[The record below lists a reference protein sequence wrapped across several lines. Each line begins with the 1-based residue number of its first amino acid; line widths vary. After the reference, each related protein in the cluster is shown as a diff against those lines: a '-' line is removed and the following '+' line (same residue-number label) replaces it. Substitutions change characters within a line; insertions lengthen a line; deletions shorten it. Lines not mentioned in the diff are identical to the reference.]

1 MPLITEKKYMKIDFK
16 KLLPHL
22 IAIATFVIVSFMFC
36 KPAFEGKVLQQHDI
50 VSVNGMSKN
59 ALDYKEKFG
68 TLPLWNTNLFS
79 GMPNFQVLIEGPNY
93 LPNFSSILSL
103 GLPKPANFFF
113 LACLCFYFLCIA
125 LRTNPYVGIFG
136 ALAFAYSTYDP
147 VIISAGHDTKMMA
160 IAYAPGLLAG
170 LIWLYERKYWIG
182 LAVTSLFATLE
193 VTANHPQ
200 INYYFFIAVAFMTLS
215 YIITW
220 VKNKEWKHMAIA
232 LSLAFVSALIGICN
246 AGVTFLTTYDYAK
259 YTMRGGKTVE
269 TSESGTTV
277 HKKTTGLD
285 RDYAFRW
292 SLSKGETVV
301 VLMPNAYGGSS
312 SQTLDENSNVIKKL
326 VDNNVPESNAMQ
338 MASSLPKYWGGMS
351 GPGEGTS
358 GPPYLGI
365 LVCIIFVVGAV
376 VIKSK
381 HKWWLLAAVL
391 VGIFMSWGQ
400 FFPAFNNFLFDTL
413 PLYNKFRAPSMALVI
428 AQLLVPI
435 LAVLS
440 LQQILFT
447 AKTEEYLNANFKKI
461 LYALG
466 GLIVLL
472 GLVYLVNDYSS
483 PIDKDIT
490 SAYSGGQGGD
500 QLARMII
507 SGMMADR
514 KEMFSA
520 DLLRVLGFAVLLAA
534 LLYLR
539 RRKIVSS
546 LVVIIILIVISTGDL
561 FITGK
566 KYLGEDTYIEK
577 DSYIETNFAPS
588 QADAMILQDKDPH
601 YRVYN
606 LSQDRFFESKTSYH
620 HRSIGG
626 YHAAKL
632 RLYQDL
638 IETQLSKNPLN
649 MAVLNM
655 LDTKYFLVPD
665 QKTGNIS
672 VSKNDSAMGAAW
684 FVKQVQPV
692 NGPVEELKALDNFDP
707 SQTAFIDKAQNANIP
722 QPAFDSS
729 AKIKLSKYTN
739 DEIEYASD
747 AKSDQFAV
755 FSEIYYSAGWNAYV
769 DGKKTPHYKVNYL
782 LRGMPVPAGHHVIDF
797 KFEPASYKTGYTLAT
812 MGNILLYLLLIGGIY
827 MSFRKKELKYS
838 FAKQDNANA

>member
-1 MPLITEKKYMKIDFK
+1 MKIDFK

-22 IAIATFVIVSFMFC
+22 IAIGVFVIVAIVFC
-36 KPAFEGKVLQQHDI
+36 KPAFEGKTLQQHDI

-79 GMPNFQVLIEGPNY
+79 GMPNFQVLIEGPNF
-93 LPNFSSILSL
+93 LPNFGSILSL

-113 LACLCFYFLCIA
+113 LACLCFYLLCIA
-125 LRTNPYVGIFG
+125 LRTNPYIGIFG

-160 IAYAPGLLAG
+160 IAYAPALLAG
-170 LIWLYERKYWIG
+170 LVWLYERKYWIG

-193 VTANHPQ
+193 ITANHPQ

-232 LSLAFVSALIGICN
+232 LSLALVSALIGICN

-312 SQTLDENSNVIKKL
+312 SQTLDENSNVVKKL
-326 VDNNVPESNAMQ
+326 VDNNVPESNALQ
-338 MASSLPKYWGGMS
+338 MASPLPKYWGGMS

-358 GPPYLGI
+358 GPPYMGV

-376 VIKSK
+376 VINSK
-381 HKWWLLAAVL
+381 HKWWILAAVL

-400 FFPAFNNFLFDTL
+400 FFPAFNNFLFNSL

-447 AKTEEYLNANFKKI
+447 AKTEEFLDKNFKKI
-461 LYALG
+461 LYGLG
-466 GLIVLL
+466 CLIVLL
-472 GLVYLVNDYSS
+472 GLVYLMNDYSA
-483 PIDKDIT
+483 PIDKEII
-490 SAYSGGQGGD
+490 AGYSNAQQGGAD
-500 QLARMII
+500 IGRMIV

-514 KEMFSA
+514 KEMFSS

-539 RRKIVSS
+539 RRKIISS
-546 LVVIIILIVISTGDL
+546 LVVVIIIIVISTGDL

-566 KYLGEDTYIEK
+566 KYLGEDNYIEK
-577 DSYIETNFAPS
+577 ESYIEANFAPS
-588 QADAMILQDKDPH
+588 KADAMILQDKDPH

-606 LSQDRFFESKTSYH
+606 LAQDRFFESKTSYY

-638 IETQLSKNPLN
+638 IETQLSKNSIN
-649 MAVLNM
+649 MAVMNM

-665 QKTGNIS
+665 PQTGNIT

-692 NGPVEELKALDNFDP
+692 NGPVEEIKALDNFDP
-707 SQTAFIDKAQNANIP
+707 AQTAFIDRSQNATVP
-722 QPAFDSS
+722 QLAFDSS
-729 AKIKLSKYTN
+729 ATIKLVKYTN
-739 DEIEYASD
+739 DEIEYVSD
-747 AKSDQFAV
+747 AKSEQFAV
-755 FSEIYYSAGWNAYV
+755 FSEIYYNAGWNAYV
-769 DGKKTPHYKVNYL
+769 DGKKMPHYKVNYL
-782 LRGMPVPAGHHVIDF
+782 LRGMPVPGGHHTIVF
-797 KFEPASYKTGYTLAT
+797 KFEPASYKTGYTMAT
-812 MGNILLYLLLIGGIY
+812 VGNILLYLFLIGGIY

-838 FAKQDNANA
+838 FAKNNNNV

>member
-1 MPLITEKKYMKIDFK
+1 MKIDFK
-16 KLLPHL
+16 KLLPHI
-22 IAIATFVIVSFMFC
+22 IAIAVFAIVAILFC
-36 KPAFEGKVLQQHDI
+36 KPAFEGKTLQQHDI

-59 ALDYKEKFG
+59 ALDYREKFG

-79 GMPNFQVLIEGPNY
+79 GMPNFQVLIEGPNF
-93 LPNFSSILSL
+93 LPNFGSILSL

-113 LACLCFYFLCIA
+113 LACLCFYILCIA
-125 LRTNPYVGIFG
+125 LRTNPYIGIFG

-160 IAYAPGLLAG
+160 IAYAPALLGG

-193 VTANHPQ
+193 ITSNHPQ
-200 INYYFFIAVAFMTLS
+200 INYYFFIAIAFMTLS

-232 LSLAFVSALIGICN
+232 LSLALVGALIGVCN

-269 TSESGTTV
+269 TSETGATV
-277 HKKTTGLD
+277 NKKTTGLD

-292 SLSKGETVV
+292 SLAKGETVV
-301 VLMPNAYGGSS
+301 LLMPNAYGESS

-326 VDNNVPESNAMQ
+326 VDNNVPEPDAMQ
-338 MASSLPKYWGGMS
+338 MAASLPKYWGGMS
-351 GPGEGTS
+351 SSSETTS
-358 GPPYLGI
+358 GPPYLGV
-365 LVCIIFVVGAV
+365 LVCLIFVVGAV
-376 VIKSK
+376 VINSK

-391 VGIFMSWGQ
+391 IGILMSWGQ
-400 FFPAFNNFLFDTL
+400 FFPSFNNVLFDVL
-413 PLYNKFRAPSMALVI
+413 PMYDKFRAPSMALVI

-435 LAVLS
+435 LAVLA

-447 AKTEEYLNANFKKI
+447 AKTEEFLNKNFKKI

-472 GLVYLVNDYSS
+472 GLVYLMNDYSA
-483 PIDKDIT
+483 PVDKEIT
-490 SAYSGGQGGD
+490 AAYSGAQGGD
-500 QLARMII
+500 QLGRMII

-539 RRKIVSS
+539 RRKIISS
-546 LVVIIILIVISTGDL
+546 LVVVITIMVITAGDL

-566 KYLGEDTYIEK
+566 KYLGEDNYIEK
-577 DSYIETNFAPS
+577 ESYIEANFAPS

-601 YRVYN
+601 FRVYN
-606 LSQDRFFESKTSYH
+606 LAQDRFFESKTSYY
-620 HRSIGG
+620 HRSVGG

-638 IETQLSKNPLN
+638 IETQLSKNPIN
-649 MAVLNM
+649 MGVMNM

-665 QKTGNIS
+665 PQTRNVN

-692 NGPVEELKALDNFDP
+692 NGPVEEIKALDNFDP
-707 SQTAFIDKAQNANIP
+707 AQTAFIDKSQNANIP
-722 QPAFDSS
+722 QITFDSS
-729 AKIKLSKYTN
+729 ATIKLTKYTN
-739 DEIEYASD
+739 DEIEYVSD

-782 LRGMPVPAGHHVIDF
+782 LRGMPVPAGHHTIVF
-797 KFEPASYKTGYTLAT
+797 KFEPASYKTGYTMAT
-812 MGNILLYLLLIGGIY
+812 VGNILLYLFLIGGIY

-838 FAKQDNANA
+838 FTKADNSKA

>member
-1 MPLITEKKYMKIDFK
+1 MKIDFK

-22 IAIATFVIVSFMFC
+22 IAIATFVIVSILFC

-50 VSVNGMSKN
+50 ISVNGMEKN

-68 TLPLWNTNLFS
+68 HLPLWNTNLFS
-79 GMPNFQVLIEGPNY
+79 GMPNFQVLIEGPNF
-93 LPNFSSILSL
+93 LPNFGRILAL

-113 LACLCFYFLCIA
+113 LACLCFYILSIA

-160 IAYAPGLLAG
+160 IAFAPALIAG

-182 LAVTSLFATLE
+182 LAVTTLFATLE

-200 INYYFFIAVAFMTLS
+200 INYYLFIAIAFMTVS
-215 YIITW
+215 YIILW
-220 VKNKEWKHMAIA
+220 IKNKEWKHMAIA
-232 LSLAFVSALIGICN
+232 LSLAAVGAMIGIFN

-277 HKKTTGLD
+277 KKKTTGLD

-292 SLSKGETVV
+292 SLGKGESVV
-301 VLMPNAYGGSS
+301 ALMPNAYGGSS
-312 SQTLDENSNVIKKL
+312 SLTLDENSNVVKKL
-326 VDNNVPESNAMQ
+326 VDNNVPEANASQ
-338 MASSLPKYWGGMS
+338 LLASLPKYWGGMS

-358 GPPYLGI
+358 GPPYLGVV
-365 LVCIIFVVGAV
+365 VCLLFVVGAV
-376 VIKSK
+376 VLRSY
-381 HKWWLLAAVL
+381 HKWWLVAAVI

-400 FFPAFNNFLFDTL
+400 YFPSFNNLLFDVL
-413 PLYNKFRAPSMALVI
+413 PLYNKFRAPSMAMVI
-428 AQLLVPI
+428 AQFLVPV
-435 LAVLS
+435 LAVLA
-440 LQQILFT
+440 LQEILFT
-447 AKTEEYLNANFKKI
+447 ERTEEFLNNKNFKKI

-472 GLVYLVNDYSS
+472 GLVYLMNDYSA
-483 PIDKDIT
+483 PVDKDIIA
-490 SAYSGGQGGD
+490 AYSNAQQGGAD
-500 QLARMII
+500 IGRMIV

-514 KEMFSA
+514 KEMFSS

-539 RRKIVSS
+539 RRKIISA
-546 LVVIIILIVISTGDL
+546 LVVVIILIVISTGDL

-566 KYLGEDTYIEK
+566 KYLSEDLYIES
-577 DSYIETNFAPS
+577 DSYTETNFSPS
-588 QADAMILQDKDPH
+588 QADALILQDKDSH

-606 LSQDRFFESKTSYH
+606 LSPDRFNESKTSYW

-632 RLYQDL
+632 RIYQDL
-638 IETQLSKNPLN
+638 IEAQLSKAQMN
-649 MAVLNM
+649 MPVLNM

-665 QKTGNIS
+665 PKTGNVS
-672 VSKNDSAMGAAW
+672 ASKNDSALGAVW
-684 FVKQVQPV
+684 FVKNIQAV

-707 SQTAFIDKAQNANIP
+707 KQIVFIDKAQNATIP
-722 QPAFDSS
+722 QLTFDSS
-729 AKIKLSKYTN
+729 AKIGLTKYTN
-739 DEIEYASD
+739 DEIEYQSD

-755 FSEIYYSAGWNAYV
+755 FSEIYYGAGWNAYV
-769 DGKKTPHYKVNYL
+769 DGKKTPYYKVNYV
-782 LRGMPVPAGHHVIDF
+782 LRGMTVPAGHHVIIF

-812 MGNILLYLLLIGGIY
+812 IGNILLYIFLIGGIY

-838 FAKQDNANA
+838 FTKEDTAKA